1 MKMKVNPVWEEV
13 EMKKCPDCGKAFKS
27 PQAVATHR
35 TWAHGSRRLM
45 ARKRA
50 KVGKLPIARHRAN
63 TRRENAGRPQVIVRV
78 GERDL
83 TPQEFT
89 KLVDEMLVVRAAL
102 RRVR

>member
-1 MKMKVNPVWEEV
+1 ME
-13 EMKKCPDCGKAFKS
+13 KCPDCGKTLKS

-35 TWAHGSRRLM
+35 TWAHGRRRL

-50 KVGKLPIARHRAN
+50 KVGKLPVARHRAN
-63 TRRENAGRPQVIVRV
+63 VSRENAGRPQVIVRV
-78 GERDL
+78 GDRDL

-102 RRVR
+102 ARVR